1 MDKEIKK
8 PKLCFFTIDESWLKK
23 VRKGHLHYLS
33 CSENASVLRIKDRK
47 MVSKNLSKWEMNMMS
62 QGSEILTQSSWV
74 ALAAAGPEPA
84 HCSRSTFS
92 LL

>member
-1 MDKEIKK
+1 
-8 PKLCFFTIDESWLKK
+8 
-23 VRKGHLHYLS
+23 
-33 CSENASVLRIKDRK
+33 